1 MKNNQ
6 LFDLAHN
13 TDTNNN
19 LEWNVFISRNGE
31 ILPFNIF
38 NNVIFRE
45 GLKELDLNN
54 FNESLSRLV
63 FYCFGSK
70 CEYEV
75 TITSVTPRVTKDSLA
90 KMVSEHSKYNTYTQ
104 EAYLTVQEKVD
115 VRLQLKL
122 NWSRFVE
129 YIKSKIKEI

>member
-13 TDTNNN
+13 INTNNT

-90 KMVSEHSKYNTYTQ
+90 EMVSEHSKYNTYTQ